1 MSAREGRA
9 GQPRAAGP
17 RGSRGRRVSEGRAP
31 GRAEGGPGPPGFPR
45 RARSSN
51 PVPGPAGAASP
62 QALPDLEAAGSPC
75 APTPGAGSAFP
86 CRPLGRT
93 SPPPAPWDLGGTG
106 PAPGSFGAARPPL
119 TLRNV
124 GPREPDAD
132 PREGDGVSRRLSSA
146 AASSGHGDL
155 PGRGVAA
162 PP

>member
-17 RGSRGRRVSEGRAP
+17 RGAGGAGSLRGGPQGAQRAGPDPRVFPGGRALP
-31 GRAEGGPGPPGFPR
+31 TPSRALPGPPLPR
-45 RARSSN
+45 PSQTSR
-51 PVPGPAGAASP
+51 PPG
-62 QALPDLEAAGSPC
+62 
-75 APTPGAGSAFP
+75 
-86 CRPLGRT
+86 
-93 SPPPAPWDLGGTG
+93 PPAPRPRGLVLRSPAGPWAGPHRLLPPGICGAG

-119 TLRNV
+119 THRNV

-146 AASSGHGDL
+146 AASGGRGDL